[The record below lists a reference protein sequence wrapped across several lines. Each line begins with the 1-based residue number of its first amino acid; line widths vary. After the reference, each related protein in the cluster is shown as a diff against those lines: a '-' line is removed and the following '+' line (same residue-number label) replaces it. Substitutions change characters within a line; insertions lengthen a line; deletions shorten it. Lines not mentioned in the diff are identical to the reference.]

1 MSTTTAPPDVMARVA
16 EFTQLGASASGPA
29 AALDVFADI
38 PITLTARLGQAAL
51 TIGEILKLGPGST
64 VPLDRDVQQPVELV
78 VGGKVFAR
86 GEVVVVNDRFA
97 VRLKELAARP
107 GGGER

>member
-1 MSTTTAPPDVMARVA
+1 MSTAAAEAIARVA
-16 EFTQLGASASGPA
+16 DFSQLSPA
-29 AALDVFADI
+29 ATSPDAPLDIYADI

-51 TIGEILKLGPGST
+51 TIGDLLKLGPGAT
-64 VPLDRDVQQPVELV
+64 VPLDRDVLQPIDLV

-97 VRLKELAARP
+97 VRLKELAGRP
-107 GGGER
+107 AGGDR